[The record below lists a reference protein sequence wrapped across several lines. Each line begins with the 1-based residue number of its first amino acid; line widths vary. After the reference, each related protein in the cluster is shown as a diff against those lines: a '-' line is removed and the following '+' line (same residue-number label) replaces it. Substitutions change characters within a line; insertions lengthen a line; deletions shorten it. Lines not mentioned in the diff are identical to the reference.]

1 MRRLLAIALFFLV
14 SFPLISPLFALTGGP
29 QANLPACCRRNG
41 AHHCMG
47 TMRMPDSADQTIKLA
62 SKPARCPAFPQF
74 SSSIPHIQLAPP
86 AAALLFAEVVG
97 HPAVRPQVQ
106 ARARVSLDRS
116 RHKRGPPVIL
126 L

>member
-62 SKPARCPAFPQF
+62 
-74 SSSIPHIQLAPP
+74 PP

-116 RHKRGPPVIL
+116 RHKRGPPVTL